1 MVTNPLNELIKQ
13 AEIIYGYPA
22 VVELRNKYIPEIK
35 AHLES
40 LSPDDRNLRFYMAV
54 NDSYVERYV
63 NNQIHWDTD
72 KCFGIFEG
80 GKIVAFLH
88 LAIREKVSDT
98 AVNAELGISV
108 NKEFRGKGFAKKL
121 LSRVLNFCLHNS
133 ISELHM
139 ECLKTNTIMQSLA
152 KSLNMET
159 RVEEDSIVAN
169 INIEI
174 DNWMSKKYAGYNEV
188 LYKNVALVDRSAYAS
203 AKLMKAISMTAPI

>member
-63 NNQIHWDTD
+63 NNQIRWDTD

-121 LSRVLNFCLHNS
+121 MSRVLNYCISNS
-133 ISELHM
+133 IETLVM
-139 ECLKTNTIMQSLA
+139 ECLKENKVMQSLA
-152 KSLNMET
+152 KSLNMKT
-159 RVEEDSIVAN
+159 YTEEDSVVAKLN
-169 INIEI
+169 FEI
-174 DNWMSKKYAGYNEV
+174 DDWMGRRVADYNEL
-188 LYKNVALVDRSAYAS
+188 LYRNVSIVDRAVYKSARIIKAS
-203 AKLMKAISMTAPI
+203 SMIGPV